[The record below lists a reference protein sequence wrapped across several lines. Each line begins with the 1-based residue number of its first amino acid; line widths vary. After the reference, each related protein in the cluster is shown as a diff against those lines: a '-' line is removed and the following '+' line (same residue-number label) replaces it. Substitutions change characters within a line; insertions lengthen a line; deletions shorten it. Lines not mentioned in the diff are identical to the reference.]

1 MIRAFIL
8 SLLLAFP
15 VSAHEHLPEG
25 GGVTTWI
32 PFTTPC
38 GPLEGLFRLLAQRGE
53 YLLFT
58 GTGSVFGTDGVPYGG
73 GFLMFAKQGVPME
86 EATWTIVQQWS
97 EDFACMIASGT
108 NFNPYSGGQ
117 PQDIRTENDT

>member
-1 MIRAFIL
+1 MIRAAIL
-8 SLLLAFP
+8 SLSLVSP
-15 VSAHEHLPEG
+15 VAAHEHLPQG

-38 GPLEGLFRLLAQRGE
+38 GPIRGLFELLATRGE

-73 GFLMFAKQGVPME
+73 GFLIFAKQGVAQE
-86 EATWTIVQQWS
+86 EATWTIVQQLS
-97 EDFACMIASGT
+97 DDFACMIASGT

-117 PQDIRTENDT
+117 PHKMNHKDDV